1 MTGVRDRVALVSGAG
16 GVDGIGFAAARML
29 AEAGARVA
37 IASTTRRIFDRLGEL
52 PGGRARHAAFVAD
65 LVRPGAAARLAERA
79 ARALGPIDVLVNNAG
94 MVQTGIAH
102 RASRVH
108 EIDDREWRRAFAIN
122 LDSCLALTR
131 AVLPGMMRRRRG
143 RIVNVS
149 SVSGPLVIFARGG
162 AYGSAKAAMVGL
174 TRAVAIEAGAKGI
187 TCNAVAPGWIATG
200 SSTAKER
207 KAGRA
212 TPVGRP
218 GRPEEV
224 AAVILFL
231 AGDEASYV
239 TGQLIVV
246 DGGNIIQEI
255 KG

>member
-1 MTGVRDRVALVSGAG
+1 
-16 GVDGIGFAAARML
+16 
-29 AEAGARVA
+29 
-37 IASTTRRIFDRLGEL
+37 
-52 PGGRARHAAFVAD
+52 
-65 LVRPGAAARLAERA
+65 
-79 ARALGPIDVLVNNAG
+79 
-94 MVQTGIAH
+94 MVQTGVATL
-102 RASRVH
+102 ASRVH
-108 EIDDREWRRAFAIN
+108 EIKDRDWRRAFAIN

-131 AVLPGMMRRRRG
+131 AVLPGMLRRRRG

-149 SVSGPLVIFARGG
+149 SVSGPLVLFPKGG

-174 TRAVAIEAGAKGI
+174 TRAVAIEAGPRGV

-200 SSTAKER
+200 SSSAKER
-207 KAGRA
+207 GAGRH

-224 AAVILFL
+224 AAAILFL

-255 KG
+255 KGG